1 MSGNISPIFSR
12 AGDIQ
17 GGVVLTAAAND
28 YVGQNIN
35 TAVVFTADPMN
46 GGYIQRLRFK
56 SMGTNVATVCRIFV
70 NNGRGRFA
78 AAISAVS
85 GAVTGTASASGGTLQ
100 SGSYYAKI
108 VAVDQYG
115 AMTAP
120 SSESSAVSV
129 TGPNGSITWNW
140 TAVTGAK
147 SYMIFVGSVSGGQMS
162 YFTSTTNSYVQT
174 DPVGTIRTI
183 NGSTANNWLYGEISL
198 PATTAS
204 ATAATIEVD
213 YPMNFALPPS
223 YSILVG
229 LATTVAAGWAVSA
242 IGGKY

>member
-17 GGVVLTAAAND
+17 GGAVLTAAAND
-28 YVGQNIN
+28 YNGQNIN
-35 TAVVFTADPMN
+35 NAVVFSADPTN

-56 SMGTNVATVCRIFV
+56 ALGTNVATVCRIFV
-70 NNGRGRFA
+70 NNGQGRLA

-85 GAVTGTASASGGTLQ
+85 SAPTGSASTSGGTLQ

-108 VAVDQYG
+108 IAVDQYG

-129 TGPNGSITWNW
+129 TGPTGSISWSW
-140 TAVTGAK
+140 TAVTGAV

-162 YFTSTTNSYVQT
+162 YFTSTTNSFTQT
-174 DPVGTIRTI
+174 APIGIVKSIA
-183 NGSTANNWLYGEISL
+183 GSTANNYLYGELSL

-204 ATAATIEVD
+204 SSAATIEID

-229 LATTVAAGWAVSA
+229 LGTAVAAGWSVSA
-242 IGGKY
+242 VGGKY

>member
-28 YVGQNIN
+28 YNGQNVN
-35 TAVVFTADPMN
+35 NAVVFSADPMN

-56 SMGTNVATVCRIFV
+56 ALGTNVATVCRIYV
-70 NNGRGRFA
+70 NNGQGHLA
-78 AAISAVS
+78 PYISAVS
-85 GAVTGTASASGGTLQ
+85 SAPTGSASNSGGTLQ

-129 TGPNGSITWNW
+129 TGPTGSISWSW
-140 TAVTGAK
+140 SAVSNAA
-147 SYMIFVGSVSGGQMS
+147 SYMIFVGNVSGGQIS
-162 YFTSTTNSYVQT
+162 YFTSTTNSFTQVA
-174 DPVGTIRTI
+174 PVGIAKSI
-183 NGSTANNWLYGEISL
+183 NGATANNFLYGEFSL
-198 PATTAS
+198 PSTSAS
-204 ATAATIEVD
+204 SSASTIEID
-213 YPMNFALPPS
+213 YPLNFALPPA

-229 LATTVAAGWAVSA
+229 LGTAVSAGWSVTA